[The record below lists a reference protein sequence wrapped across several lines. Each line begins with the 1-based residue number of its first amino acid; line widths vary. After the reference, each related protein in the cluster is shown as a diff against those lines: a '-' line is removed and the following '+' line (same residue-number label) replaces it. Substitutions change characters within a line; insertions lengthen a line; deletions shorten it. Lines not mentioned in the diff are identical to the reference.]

1 MRRSRKKQYI
11 ILITIIA
18 LIFSLSVAYAVLSST
33 LSITG
38 SAEVIN
44 STWDFTLKSGST
56 SAFNIFSTTGS
67 ATAEIPTISG
77 TSLSY
82 NISLLKPG
90 DSVSYYLNI
99 LNNGTLPGEIDSV
112 IHSTPK
118 CTSATGNQTDEA
130 LICNNLIYTLKY
142 YLDNKEVQSGN
153 IIDPNNYICEKNNQS
168 GVYSKTLV
176 LTVTLNPNLTTV
188 PSSKI
193 TISNLKTDINIIQ
206 TESNCSEIASPGEK

>member
-38 SAEVIN
+38 AAEVIN
-44 STWDFTLKSGST
+44 STWDFTLKSGNT
-56 SAFNIFSTTGS
+56 SAYTAFSTTGS
-67 ATAEIPTISG
+67 ATAETPTISG

-112 IHSTPK
+112 IHSTPE

-142 YLDNKEVQSGN
+142 YSDNKDIQSGD
-153 IIDPNNYICEKNNQS
+153 IISPNNDICEKNGQS
-168 GVYSKTLV
+168 GVRLKTLV

-206 TESNCSEIASPGEK
+206 TESKCLESVQSAEK